1 MNYLVALEDQH
12 PGRVLYL
19 AVPVETYESFFRLEF
34 GQIAIRRY
42 QLKLIVYDPV
52 QEVIVK
58 WLP

>member
-1 MNYLVALEDQH
+1 MALEDQH

-34 GQIAIRRY
+34 GQIVIRRY
-42 QLKLIVYDPV
+42 HLKLLVYDPH